1 MEKQNIGRKKI
12 KESFAHDF
20 KVCFVNFFWIKVCCT
35 IWFKKTSINYVFL
48 FFFMELFSDV
58 F

>member
-35 IWFKKTSINYVFL
+35 IWFKKTSMKLRFFL
-48 FFFMELFSDV
+48 FFHGTFF
-58 F
+58 